1 LLSID
6 HATSTDGVEWT
17 QYWNNPVIDATNA
30 NEWPSALVDEASGLY
45 RLWATDA
52 FAGGIDAFTSE
63 CCTTIFAS
71 VVPAAAY
78 AAGAEG
84 SFYETDLDLSNAGGY
99 DTEYV
104 FSWLPR
110 GESNKDPVQSE
121 LFTLGSGQ
129 SVRYANV
136 LAEVFDLEPD
146 AFGALR
152 IDATSDDLL
161 GLARIANVPQEP
173 GAGSFGQAMAA
184 IQPCDCT
191 GRHEKRR
198 LLFGTEHDEM
208 RFNVGCLNVGDAA
221 ARVSFELY
229 ASDGTVLGTESL
241 ILMPWSNDQL
251 NRIFQP
257 YQPVTGYVEYWSD
270 LSTGSVYCYGS
281 VLDNATSDP
290 TTIAP
295 R

>member
-1 LLSID
+1 
-6 HATSTDGVEWT
+6 
-17 QYWNNPVIDATNA
+17 
-30 NEWPSALVDEASGLY
+30 
-45 RLWATDA
+45 
-52 FAGGIDAFTSE
+52 
-63 CCTTIFAS
+63 
-71 VVPAAAY
+71 
-78 AAGAEG
+78 
-84 SFYETDLDLSNAGGY
+84 
-99 DTEYV
+99 
-104 FSWLPR
+104 
-110 GESNKDPVQSE
+110 
-121 LFTLGSGQ
+121 FTLGSGQ

-198 LLFGTEHDEM
+198 LLFATEHDEM
-208 RFNVGCLNVGDAA
+208 RFNVGCLNAADQA

-229 ASDGTVLGTESL
+229 ASDGTMLGTESL

-251 NRIFQP
+251 NRIFHP

-281 VLDNATSDP
+281 VLDNTTSDP